1 MFLENKT
8 RSIGS
13 NLDRMTD
20 TAGQGQGRRHL
31 AEAPEQVADLDDWK
45 IRDLAVIHKL
55 FVKEK
60 KTKRLSA
67 VYTLKASKL
76 CSPNV
81 QSGTTTEVIVTS
93 HQPCLSVN
101 LQTCHSRKTASGVK
115 VLN

>member
-45 IRDLAVIHKL
+45 IRDLAV
-55 FVKEK
+55 
-60 KTKRLSA
+60 
-67 VYTLKASKL
+67 
-76 CSPNV
+76 
-81 QSGTTTEVIVTS
+81 
-93 HQPCLSVN
+93 
-101 LQTCHSRKTASGVK
+101 HS
-115 VLN
+115 L